1 MSTSNVHCLSWLF
14 TSQIFVP
21 GGSIGKNKESL
32 LIIAQ
37 YLFCSL
43 QPFSHL
49 SIIILAIFYC
59 NCAFLSGA
67 FLILNV
73 NSSREIS
80 LQLGCL
86 CEESMNKLSSREGEE
101 NPPDQSNRM
110 VPRELHGRSW
120 WQWVSVTLS
129 LHGGYLFAKYQSG
142 EASYWLF
149 LSASAVVGCGHCPAT
164 IIPQGREAWSC
175 TWWHTSV
182 IPALGSTGRRVL
194 RKRPECTIERD
205 LGAK

>member
-86 CEESMNKLSSREGEE
+86 CEESMNKPSSREGEE

-110 VPRELHGRSW
+110 VPRELHGG
-120 WQWVSVTLS
+120 VTEGLGDSECPSPLAFMEVTYLLNIKVGRHHTGFSCLLRQS
-129 LHGGYLFAKYQSG
+129 L
-142 EASYWLF
+142 
-149 LSASAVVGCGHCPAT
+149 AVVTAQPRSSCREGKHEVAHGDTHLSSQHWGA
-164 IIPQGREAWSC
+164 QGGGFSGKDL
-175 TWWHTSV
+175 SV
-182 IPALGSTGRRVL
+182 P
-194 RKRPECTIERD
+194 
-205 LGAK
+205 